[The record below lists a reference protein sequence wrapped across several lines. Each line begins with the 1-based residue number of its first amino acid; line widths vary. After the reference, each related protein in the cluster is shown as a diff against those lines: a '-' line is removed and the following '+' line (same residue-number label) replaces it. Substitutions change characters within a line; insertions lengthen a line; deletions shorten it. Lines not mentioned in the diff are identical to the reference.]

1 MALQRHESMCF
12 LSYEK
17 VRMAMEKNARV
28 SQQHF
33 TPLEE
38 EPRERA
44 ALMAGAGDLPSPMS
58 GELVVSDNPLPA
70 PDTSIREH
78 VLVQQ
83 EESSSPPPPRHHI
96 EEVVA
101 AQPHPPKELKR
112 YYEPQKAKNKKR
124 KSNDLEEI
132 PQQKGKHRY
141 FLGIPSDESD
151 TCSD

>member
-1 MALQRHESMCF
+1 MCF

-70 PDTSIREH
+70 PDIREH